1 MPGGHFLVVQSC
13 SLELRLIVLGG
24 VKALGSGAGLT
35 GATKIPKRAGTGFSR
50 VIFAS
55 EVPAATFIPVV
66 YLASF
71 PSHPPLPQNQ
81 MMEPGWRSSPHGAL
95 FPEKGEH

>member
-1 MPGGHFLVVQSC
+1 MPVDHFLAVQSC

-24 VKALGSGAGLT
+24 VKALESGAGLT
-35 GATKIPKRAGTGFSR
+35 GAKKVPKRTGTGLSR

-55 EVPAATFIPVV
+55 EVPEAPFIPMV

-71 PSHPPLPQNQ
+71 PSHPPLPQN
-81 MMEPGWRSSPHGAL
+81 
-95 FPEKGEH
+95 

>member
-1 MPGGHFLVVQSC
+1 M
-13 SLELRLIVLGG
+13 
-24 VKALGSGAGLT
+24 KALESGAGLT
-35 GATKIPKRAGTGFSR
+35 GATKIPKRAGTGFCR

-55 EVPAATFIPVV
+55 EVPAAPFIPLV

-81 MMEPGWRSSPHGAL
+81 MMEPGWRSSPQRKESADKKEGV
-95 FPEKGEH
+95 